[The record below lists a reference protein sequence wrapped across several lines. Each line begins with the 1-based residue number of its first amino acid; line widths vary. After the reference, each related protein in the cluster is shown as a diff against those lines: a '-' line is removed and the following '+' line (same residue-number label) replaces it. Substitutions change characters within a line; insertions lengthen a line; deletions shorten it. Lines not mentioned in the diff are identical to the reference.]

1 MLLCVLGVNMRKLG
15 IKEAEQNKK
24 REPSIVQQQPT
35 STHVFRYIFLGLRNK
50 TDFFKKGGCWN
61 KCLIG

>member
-1 MLLCVLGVNMRKLG
+1 MRKLG
-15 IKEAEQNKK
+15 IKEAEQNKE
-24 REPSIVQQQPT
+24 REPSIVHQQLT

-50 TDFFKKGGCWN
+50 KDFFKKRGCWN